1 MLTDNGPVMGVILAG
16 GRASRLGFRE
26 KALVEL
32 QGRPLVAHV
41 IERLA
46 TQVDGL
52 WLNVNREQAH
62 YQHFGLPIIGDAHVF
77 IDMGPLAGIHAALE
91 AFERYTPGDGWLT
104 VVACDSPWLPLDLVD
119 RLIAA
124 ARTASLSAAVACEN
138 GHPHPTFS
146 VLHSSL
152 LPSVNRQLQRNELAF
167 GRWLADL
174 PAAHADF
181 SDQPEAFGNLNT
193 LAELEA
199 ANRSFTINT
208 ERVMATRGEETPC
221 S

>member
-16 GRASRLGFRE
+16 GQASRLGFRE

-32 QGRPLVAHV
+32 QGRPLVSHV
-41 IERLA
+41 IDRLA
-46 TQVDGL
+46 DQVDGL
-52 WLNVNREQAH
+52 WLNVNREQAR
-62 YQHFGLPIIGDAHVF
+62 YQRFGLPIIGDAPAF
-77 IDMGPLAGIHAALE
+77 AGMGPLAGIHAALE
-91 AFERYTPGDGWLT
+91 SFERHTPMDGWLA

-124 ARTASLSAAVACEN
+124 ARATSTSAAVACDGERC
-138 GHPHPTFS
+138 HPTFS

-152 LPSVNRQLQRNELAF
+152 LASVARQLRRNELAF

-174 PAAHADF
+174 PAAEADF
-181 SDQPEAFGNLNT
+181 SDQPGAFANINT
-193 LAELEA
+193 AAELEA
-199 ANRSFTINT
+199 AGRSHSTI
-208 ERVMATRGEETPC
+208 RHHAAARRGEASPC

>member
-32 QGRPLVAHV
+32 QGRPLVSHV

-62 YQHFGLPIIGDAHVF
+62 YQRFGLPIIGDAPAF
-77 IDMGPLAGIHAALE
+77 TGMGPLAGIHAALE
-91 AFERYTPGDGWLT
+91 AFERHTPSDGWLA
-104 VVACDSPWLPLDLVD
+104 VAACDSPWLPVDLVD

-124 ARTASLSAAVACEN
+124 ARTASLSAAVAYEN
-138 GHPHPTFS
+138 GGAHPTFS

-152 LPSVNRQLQRNELAF
+152 LPSVDRQLRRNELAF

-174 PAAHADF
+174 PAAQADF

-193 LAELEA
+193 IAELEA
-199 ANRSFTINT
+199 ANRSLPTT
-208 ERVMATRGEETPC
+208 TTCVLTTRGEESPC

>member
-1 MLTDNGPVMGVILAG
+1 MLTDNGPVMGIILAG

-32 QGRPLVAHV
+32 HGRPLVGHV

-62 YQHFGLPIIGDAHVF
+62 YQRFGLPIIGDAPVF
-77 IDMGPLAGIHAALE
+77 ADMGPLSGIHASLE
-91 AFERYTPGDGWLT
+91 AFERHTPEDGWLA
-104 VVACDSPWLPLDLVD
+104 VAACDSPWLPLDLVD

-124 ARTASLSAAVACEN
+124 ARTASLPAAVACEN
-138 GHPHPTFS
+138 GRTHPTFS

-152 LPSVNRQLQRNELAF
+152 LPSVDRHLRRNELAF
-167 GRWLADL
+167 GRWLATL
-174 PAAHADF
+174 PAAQADF

-193 LAELEA
+193 IAELEA
-199 ANRSFTINT
+199 ANRSPTTVT
-208 ERVMATRGEETPC
+208 ERIIATRGEKSPC